1 MRACSHVDSLRQ
13 FIVTKLDWYLEK
25 MDYRISCAELKFLL
39 KVVHLL
45 DGKYWEQVL
54 GMSDEQERKQTL
66 QEVAKVELEER
77 RKAL

>member
-1 MRACSHVDSLRQ
+1 
-13 FIVTKLDWYLEK
+13 

-66 QEVAKVELEER
+66 QKVAKIELEER
-77 RKAL
+77 RKALQE